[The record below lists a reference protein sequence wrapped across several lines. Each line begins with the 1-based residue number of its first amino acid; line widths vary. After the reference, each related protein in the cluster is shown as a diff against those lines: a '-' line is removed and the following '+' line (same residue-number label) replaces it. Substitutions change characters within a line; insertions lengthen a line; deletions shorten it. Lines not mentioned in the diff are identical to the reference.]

1 MTRNWIALSFGALLL
16 GLTPVAAAAQSA
28 TQSLAALGRA
38 EEAKR
43 KEHPKPTKVYTNQD
57 LRRDPTAPSAG
68 AAPPAA
74 APASTPSY
82 HGAGADSAASAAAS
96 TAPAAGTA
104 AGASADAGA
113 AAATPAKDQ
122 KYWQERIGAA
132 RADLERSRTFADA
145 LQSRVSAL
153 TTDFVNRDDP
163 AQRAVIEQNRLKA
176 VAELERVQREI
187 AAHTKTIAGI
197 EDEARKA
204 GVPAGWLR

>member
-1 MTRNWIALSFGALLL
+1 MTRNWIALSLGALLL
-16 GLTPVAAAAQSA
+16 GLTPVAADAQSS

-43 KEHPKPTKVYTNQD
+43 KDHPKPTKVYTNQD
-57 LRRDPTAPSAG
+57 LRRDPTTPSAG
-68 AAPPAA
+68 AAPAAA

-82 HGAGADSAASAAAS
+82 HGNGADSTPPAAPS
-96 TAPAAGTA
+96 TAPAAA
-104 AGASADAGA
+104 AAADGGA